1 MTTHKSMIETAV
13 EIVKRKRS
21 PQKFDKIFKEVAEE
35 LAFNEEQMATKI
47 SDFYNDLS
55 LSGVFV
61 YMGDNEWDL
70 KDRQP
75 VELWEKDASF
85 FIDPEELKARK
96 AQRLAERAA
105 LRAKAE
111 EAQKA
116 AEAKQQELAEEK
128 QAAAQ
133 EVVEDKVEEVPVEEV
148 VEKPKTSEEEG
159 VEITDAAEE
168 MIDEED
174 YNKYMDEYEDLYEDE

>member
-35 LAFNEEQMATKI
+35 LAFNEEQMTEKI

-116 AEAKQQELAEEK
+116 AEAKEEEIREAAE
-128 QAAAQ
+128 A
-133 EVVEDKVEEVPVEEV
+133 EVVEVEEAIEV
-148 VEKPKTSEEEG
+148 VEESAQEDAQTAVTEDSE
-159 VEITDAAEE
+159 
-168 MIDEED
+168 MMDEED
-174 YNKYMDEYEDLYEDE
+174 YNQYMDEYEDLYEDD